1 MASAQSPLRY
11 PGGKQILGNV
21 LAELIRLNRASG
33 GTYIEA
39 YAGGAGAAL
48 SLLFAEHVSRIV
60 INDKDPAIF
69 AFWNGVLHQTE
80 RFVKLLRQTPT
91 TVDEWQAQ
99 REVYLK
105 PRGHSALRLGFA
117 TFFLNRCNR
126 SGVIANGGIIGGK
139 QQTGKWKIDARF
151 NRDELEARIRKISLY
166 RERIDLHSMDAIDFL
181 RDVIEPMPP
190 REKPFVYL
198 DPPYYAKGSGLY
210 LNHYQPDDHG
220 AVAMYLRG
228 APFRWVLTYD
238 NVAQIRALYADFRQ
252 VPFSLNYSAREASVG
267 SEVMVVKDGLALP
280 VTWKKRI
287 PHEMIS
293 AAPRAVA

>member
-69 AFWNGVLHQTE
+69 AFWNGVLHRTE
-80 RFVKLLRQTPT
+80 RFVKLLRETPT

-151 NRDELEARIRKISLY
+151 NREELEARIRRISLY

-181 RDVIEPMPP
+181 RDVIEPMPT

-220 AVAMYLRG
+220 AVATYLRG

-267 SEVMVVKDGLALP
+267 SEVMVVKDGLTLP
-280 VTWKKRI
+280 ATWKKRI

-293 AAPRAVA
+293 AAYRAVA

>member
-21 LAELIRLNRASG
+21 LAELIRLNRSSG
-33 GTYIEA
+33 GTYIEP

-80 RFVKLLRQTPT
+80 RFVKLLRHTPT
-91 TVDEWQAQ
+91 TVEEWESQ

-105 PRGHSALRLGFA
+105 PRGHSSLRLGFA

-151 NRDELEARIRKISLY
+151 NREELEARIRKIALY
-166 RERIDLHSMDAIDFL
+166 RERIGLHSMDAIEFL
-181 RDVIEPMPP
+181 RGVVEPMPP

-220 AVAMYLRG
+220 AVATYLGG

-238 NVAQIRALYADFRQ
+238 NVPQIRKLYADLRQ
-252 VPFSLNYSAREASVG
+252 VPFSLNYSAREASIG
-267 SEVMVVKDGLALP
+267 NEIMVLNEDIVLP
-280 VTWKKRI
+280 ASWKKRI
-287 PHEMIS
+287 PNEMIS
-293 AAPRAVA
+293 SGNRIAA